1 MTKPILADNIR
12 QNLLKKYGSI
22 ADACRLMDLDY
33 ESCKKSLT
41 RNTFSPTQ
49 LNILFHGVPINELQE
64 KFTFRLARAYKKNP
78 IYKKSSGLRRLFD
91 LIDDEDVHLI
101 ENNQLIAE
109 KIAELIKSKCDQIR
123 KALS

>member
-64 KFTFRLARAYKKNP
+64 KFTFRLARAYKKTPYIKNLLVSVACL
-78 IYKKSSGLRRLFD
+78 ISSMMKTF
-91 LIDDEDVHLI
+91 IS
-101 ENNQLIAE
+101 
-109 KIAELIKSKCDQIR
+109 SKTTN
-123 KALS
+123 